1 MEFAF
6 YLSGLVAVLATL
18 GVIINPNPV
27 HGVLYLVVSLLAV
40 AMVFFSLGAPFA
52 GALEIIVYAGAIM
65 VLFVFVVMML
75 NLGQAAVAQERSW
88 LQPITWLGPSLLAAF
103 LLLMLIGTL
112 WRGDVDMIIQGE
124 QLTAKAV
131 GTILFGPWLLV
142 VELGALLLL
151 AALVT
156 ASHVGKLSPLAAP
169 TAGRQAGASKPGV
182 PSSRTSKSGAAQ
194 AETTRQPTGKE
205 NL

>member
-1 MEFAF
+1 MEIAF

-18 GVIINPNPV
+18 GVITNPNPV
-27 HGVLYLVVSLLAV
+27 HGVLYLIVSLLAV

-75 NLGQAAVAQERSW
+75 NLGQAAVAQERAW
-88 LQPITWLGPSLLAAF
+88 LSPRTWLGPTLLAAA
-103 LLLMLIGTL
+103 LLLTLIGAL
-112 WRGDVDMIIQGE
+112 WRGDSGMLVQGDV
-124 QLTAKAV
+124 LSAKQV

-156 ASHVGKLSPLAAP
+156 ASHVG
-169 TAGRQAGASKPGV
+169 
-182 PSSRTSKSGAAQ
+182 
-194 AETTRQPTGKE
+194 RQPGSDSKTGKE
-205 NL
+205 AL

>member
-1 MEFAF
+1 MEYAF

-18 GVIINPNPV
+18 GVISNPNPV

-40 AMVFFSLGAPFA
+40 AMVFFALGAPFA

-75 NLGQAAVAQERSW
+75 NLGEAAVAQERVW
-88 LQPITWLGPSLLAAF
+88 LQPRTWLGPSLLAGV
-103 LLLMLIGTL
+103 LLLTLIDL
-112 WRGDVDMIIQGE
+112 LLRGDAGVLIQGDV
-124 QLTAKAV
+124 LSAKQV

-142 VELGALLLL
+142 VELSALLLL

-156 ASHVGKLSPLAAP
+156 ASHVGRLRHPGSDSKIGEDAP
-169 TAGRQAGASKPGV
+169 
-182 PSSRTSKSGAAQ
+182 
-194 AETTRQPTGKE
+194 
-205 NL
+205 

>member
-1 MEFAF
+1 MEYAF

-18 GVIINPNPV
+18 GVISNTNPV

-75 NLGQAAVAQERSW
+75 NLGQAAVAQERLW
-88 LQPITWLGPSLLAAF
+88 LQPRTWLGPSLLATV
-103 LLLMLIGTL
+103 LLLTLIDTL
-112 WRGDVDMIIQGE
+112 WRGDAGMLIQGDV
-124 QLTAKAV
+124 LNAKQV
-131 GTILFGPWLLV
+131 GMILFGPWLLV
-142 VELGALLLL
+142 VELAALLLL

-156 ASHVGKLSPLAAP
+156 ASHVGRLRP
-169 TAGRQAGASKPGV
+169 PGSG
-182 PSSRTSKSGAAQ
+182 PDSGTSKGA
-194 AETTRQPTGKE
+194 P
-205 NL
+205 